1 MDPASAI
8 ITFIT
13 TGVQLLKL
21 IKDTIDEIRDAPE
34 GLKALQERIAD
45 VEMPL
50 RTLRRQ
56 QLGDITWSEDE
67 HNDLERLRLRGAK
80 CLDKIQAFVSDTT
93 EEGRDGKRKLRRL
106 KWVVAG
112 KEREELEGQMD
123 DLERALNSM
132 VNIVTL

>member
-1 MDPASAI
+1 MDPTSAI

-13 TGVQLLKL
+13 TGVQMLKL
-21 IKDTIDEIRDAPE
+21 IKDTIDEIRDAPK

-45 VEMPL
+45 VKMPL

-56 QLGDITWSEDE
+56 QLGDIVWSEDE
-67 HNDLERLRLRGAK
+67 CKDLERLRLRGKK
-80 CLDKIQAFVSDTT
+80 CLDKIQAFVSDAT
-93 EEGRDGKRKLRRL
+93 EEGSDGKRKVKRL

-123 DLERALNSM
+123 GLERALNSM